1 MTETTTLIATARN
14 EGPFLLEWIAYHRAI
29 GFDRIII
36 LSEDSADGSEYL
48 LDALDDADVITHV
61 PKSDLPPA
69 PGNGYRTR
77 AYAYALTL
85 PEVQASDWVMV
96 LDIDEYLNIHTGNG
110 TVGDLLDTLDDL
122 GDTDVFS
129 PNWRI
134 FGNAGYAGYADQ
146 SVLSTLTR
154 ANPDSTVLHDKHLGI
169 KSMFRP
175 APVVR
180 IGPHRPQLDNAH
192 INGKVPTV
200 WRNGSGDDVTE
211 RLLLKGWSVTA
222 QTQGADLAQVNH
234 YMIRSNAIF
243 ALHNLIDDPLGG
255 EQSPLSVADHT
266 VFNTNHV
273 NETSISRWIKATS
286 AEVKRLRADPAIN
299 EAHLDTV
306 AEFQTLISEMQI
318 ATAADATSPIP
329 ALLSP
334 EKTKAI
340 MQSQIAMLQ
349 PDDISDDDNPLQLVD
364 PDDIAPRWLADLR
377 RSDHKRGWYYSDE
390 TFAMQM
396 THRSKDTLIVSFDN
410 LSSVTETSLARET
423 WGYPFY
429 RSEGWSHLGVMAFEK
444 NWFRDEAL
452 FNFIEGQ
459 AKSGL
464 FKQFKR
470 VVMTGTSM
478 GAYAATAFADLA
490 PGCTVMAFSPQS
502 TLDKKL
508 VPWEE
513 RFGSGRKRDWSGRF
527 RDAPDCCGKARD
539 VFIIYDPYFEPDRLH
554 AERYQGDNIYHLK
567 SWYSSHKSALF
578 MRRADMLKGVM
589 QAAVAGEMTPQLYYQ
604 MFRSRR
610 DLPWYYN
617 GLADHAI
624 KAGHKGLAST
634 LAGYLAQNG
643 HPAIARNIEDRIK

>member
-1 MTETTTLIATARN
+1 MTQTTTLIATARN

-36 LSEDSADGSEYL
+36 LSDMSADGSEYL
-48 LDALDDADVITHV
+48 LDALDAAGAITHI
-61 PKSDLPPA
+61 PISGLPAA
-69 PGNGYRTR
+69 PGNGHRNR
-77 AYAYALTL
+77 AYAHALTL
-85 PEVQASDWVMV
+85 PAVQSADWVMV
-96 LDIDEYLNIHTGNG
+96 LDIDEYLNIHAGDG
-110 TVGDLLDTLDDL
+110 TVGDLLGAIDNLDD
-122 GDTDVFS
+122 THVIS

-134 FGNAGYAGYADQ
+134 FGNAGHAGYADQ

-154 ANPDSTVLHDKHLGI
+154 ANPETPVLHDKHLGL

-175 APVVR
+175 GPVVR
-180 IGPHRPQLDNAH
+180 IGPHRPQLNAAH
-192 INGKVPTV
+192 TSGKVPTI
-200 WRNGSGDDVTE
+200 WRNGAGDDVTD
-211 RLLLKGWSVTA
+211 RLLLKGWSANA
-222 QTQGADLAQVNH
+222 QTRGSTLAQINH

-255 EQSPLSVADHT
+255 EQSPLSITDHT

-273 NETSISRWIKATS
+273 AETSISRWTKATA
-286 AEVKRLRADPAIN
+286 AEVKRLREDGDIDQ
-299 EAHLDTV
+299 AHLDTV
-306 AEFQTLISEMQI
+306 AEFQTLIGEMQLE
-318 ATAADATSPIP
+318 AAADTTSPIT

-340 MQSQIAMLQ
+340 MQSQAAM
-349 PDDISDDDNPLQLVD
+349 PDTDAVHEDDNPLQLVD
-364 PDDIAPRWLADLR
+364 PNDIAPRWLADLR
-377 RSDHKRGWYYSDE
+377 RSDHRKGWYYSDE
-390 TFAMQM
+390 KFAAQM
-396 THRSKDTLIVSFDN
+396 SFRTTDTLIVSFDN
-410 LSSVTETSLARET
+410 LSSVKEPSLARET

-452 FNFIEGQ
+452 FNFLEGQ
-459 AKSGL
+459 AKAGL
-464 FKQFKR
+464 FKRFKR

-478 GAYAATAFADLA
+478 GAYAATAFAHLA

-508 VPWEE
+508 VPWEK
-513 RFGSGRKRDWSGRF
+513 RFGSGRKQDWSGRY
-527 RDAPDCCGKARD
+527 RDAPDYCSKAKD

-554 AERYQGDNIYHLK
+554 ADRYQGDNVHHLK

-589 QAAVAGEMTPQLYYQ
+589 QAAVAGEMTPHLYYQ

-610 DLPWYYN
+610 DLPWYYH

-624 KAGHKGLAST
+624 QAGHTGLAR
-634 LAGYLAQNG
+634 LMAGYLAKKG
-643 HPAIARNIEDRIK
+643 RPAIARSIEDRIK

>member
-1 MTETTTLIATARN
+1 MTQTTTLIATARN
-14 EGPFLLEWIAYHRAI
+14 EGPFLVDWIAYHRAI
-29 GFDRIII
+29 GFDQIII
-36 LSEDSADGSEYL
+36 LSDVSVDGSQVL
-48 LDALDDADVITHV
+48 LDALAAAGAITHI
-61 PKSDLPPA
+61 PKTQQTTTQA
-69 PGNGYRTR
+69 KGHRNR
-77 AYAYALTL
+77 AYAHALAL
-85 PEVQASDWVMV
+85 PEVQTSDWVMV
-96 LDIDEYLNIHTGNG
+96 LDIDEYLNIHAGDG
-110 TVGDLLDTLDDL
+110 TVADLLDEVADL
-122 GDTDVFS
+122 GDTDVIS

-134 FGNAGYAGYADQ
+134 FGNAGHADYADHP
-146 SVLSTLTR
+146 VMTTLTR
-154 ANPDSTVLHDKHLGI
+154 ACPETPILHDKHLGL

-175 APVVR
+175 GPVTR
-180 IGPHRPQLDNAH
+180 IGPHRPQL
-192 INGKVPTV
+192 NGQHTSGQLPTV

-211 RLLLKGWSVTA
+211 ALLLKGWAATA
-222 QTQGADLAQVNH
+222 KTRGSALAQINH
-234 YMIRSNAIF
+234 YMIRSNAVF
-243 ALHNLIDDPLGG
+243 ALHNLIDPALGG
-255 EQSPLSVADHT
+255 EQSALSTADHT

-273 NETSISRWIKATS
+273 EETSISRWAKKTA
-286 AEVKRLRADPAIN
+286 AAAKRLRQDTAVDQ
-299 EAHLDTV
+299 AHQDTV
-306 AEFQTLISEMQI
+306 TAFKNLI
-318 ATAADATSPIP
+318 ATMQSEADATSPITP
-329 ALLSP
+329 LLSP

-340 MQSQIAMLQ
+340 MQAQIAPAQ
-349 PDDISDDDNPLQLVD
+349 TDDDSVMQLID

-377 RSDHKRGWYYSDE
+377 RSDHRRGWYYSDE
-390 TFAMQM
+390 KFAAQM
-396 THRSKDTLIVSFDN
+396 TYRSKDTLIVSFDN
-410 LSSVTETSLARET
+410 LSSVKEPSLARET

-464 FKQFKR
+464 FKRYQR

-478 GAYAATAFADLA
+478 GAYAATAFSHLA

-513 RFGSGRKRDWSGRF
+513 RFGSGRKQDWSGRY
-527 RDAPDCCGKARD
+527 RDAPDYCHKAKD

-554 AERYQGDNIYHLK
+554 AERYQGDNIHHLK

-589 QAAVAGEMTPQLYYQ
+589 QAAVAGNMTPHLYYQ

-610 DLPWYYN
+610 DLPWYYH

-624 KAGHKGLAST
+624 KAGHNGLART
-634 LAGYLAQNG
+634 MARYLAKNG
-643 HPAIARNIEDRIK
+643 RPAIAKSIEARIK